1 MYWTNNKTGKTY
13 MVVNDDVCDCTNS
26 RNGTRVVLY
35 VDIETGKQ
43 FVREHS
49 EFLLKF
55 TQADS

>member
-1 MYWTNNKTGKTY
+1 

-26 RNGTRVVLY
+26 RSGTRVVLY

-43 FVREHS
+43 YVRDYD

>member
-1 MYWTNNKTGKTY
+1 MYWKNTKNGKTY

-26 RNGTRVVLY
+26 RSGTRVVLY

-43 FVREHS
+43 FVREYA

-55 TQADS
+55 TQLDT